1 MQMNRTTGLVRTYA
15 RDPARKDDPVNQLLR
30 RPLHVLAIG
39 GLAAA
44 FALPLVAH
52 AGAAA
57 ADVRVRVR
65 GAVHIRA
72 PHVRVH
78 VRAGAR
84 GVIVRDHRV
93 HVTPPPRHRLHI
105 RGGVYVGG
113 SVYVGG
119 YATPPPPP
127 PAYDCDVPAY
137 YYSSPP
143 PANPPVV
150 VAPAPVVEP
159 MGPRLGLGVFAGG
172 VKTADTSADDLGLFA
187 RFRMTRGLALE
198 GELSRTRS
206 DLGDARR
213 VGGALVWDLSSR
225 STLSPLLLGGIGSWD
240 GSAYAEVGAGLTW
253 RLSDRLHIA
262 GDLRAG
268 AHDVNQPDAVA
279 FGGTGPVDTGNSQA
293 ERYTRARLAAI
304 LYF

>member
-1 MQMNRTTGLVRTYA
+1 M
-15 RDPARKDDPVNQLLR
+15 NQLLR
-30 RPLHVLAIG
+30 RPLHALAIG

-44 FALPLVAH
+44 FALPLIAH
-52 AGAAA
+52 SGDAA

-65 GAVHIRA
+65 GSVHVRV

-78 VRAGAR
+78 VRGGGR
-84 GVIVRDHRV
+84 VVVRDHRV
-93 HVTPPPRHRLHI
+93 HVTPRPRHRLHI
-105 RGGVYVGG
+105 RGGVYLGG

-127 PAYDCDVPAY
+127 PPPSYDCDVPAY

-150 VAPAPVVEP
+150 VAPPPVVEP

-172 VKTADTSADDLGLFA
+172 VKTADTSGDDLGIFG

-206 DLGDARR
+206 DAGDTRR
-213 VGGALVWDLSSR
+213 IGGGLVWDLSSR
-225 STLSPLLLGGIGSWD
+225 SSISPQLLGALGSWD

-253 RLSDRLHIA
+253 RLTDRLHIA

-279 FGGTGPVDTGNSQA
+279 FGGSGQPVDTGSNPP